1 MLVWDVEYIN
11 LPRITTFH
19 SLRTKLNGE
28 LSALISA
35 VQTPM
40 HHAINDIA
48 SRQAKA
54 WRNPRSPIQ
63 STNPLTVR
71 NVNQWMDLL
80 EDLVIKEQR
89 E

>member
-54 WRNPRSPIQ
+54 WRNPLEKSKEPNSKHKPFDGEKCQ
-63 STNPLTVR
+63 SVDGSAR
-71 NVNQWMDLL
+71 GSGY
-80 EDLVIKEQR
+80 
-89 E
+89 